1 MAVEVLLA
9 TVDVLFGQIEFQ
21 LLYTLQN
28 HFGMNRFRKEIE
40 DEAVN
45 MSRAKQ
51 IRMRRIS
58 GEQNDLAARKS
69 LLNEDCG
76 INSADFTHDDVAD
89 QNVGLSCLS
98 RKDRFAAAVHGG
110 RLVALLVKD
119 SGKRVSDESIVVG
132 DQYVTRDVSGL
143 GHFDSP

>member
-1 MAVEVLLA
+1 MLLA

-45 MSRAKQ
+45 MRRARQ
-51 IRMRRIS
+51 IERRRIS
-58 GEQNDLAARKS
+58 REQNDLAVRKS

-76 INSADFTHDDVAD
+76 IDAADFTHDDVAD
-89 QNVGLSCLS
+89 QNVGLT
-98 RKDRFAAAVHGG
+98 D
-110 RLVALLVKD
+110 
-119 SGKRVSDESIVVG
+119 
-132 DQYVTRDVSGL
+132 
-143 GHFDSP
+143 